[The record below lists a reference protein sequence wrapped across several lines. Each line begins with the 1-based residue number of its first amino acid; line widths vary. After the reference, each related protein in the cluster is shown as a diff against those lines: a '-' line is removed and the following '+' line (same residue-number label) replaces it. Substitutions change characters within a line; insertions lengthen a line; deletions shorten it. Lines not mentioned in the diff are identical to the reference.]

1 MASILSTSSQ
11 ARSSFPSD
19 LLRVHEMEN
28 KNSDS
33 VFWHSRFQM
42 LTLDS
47 LLWALPGQEGASA
60 MKISDLLDF
69 LKNRMRPS
77 HIYQPVLVRTLVD
90 AGGAATIRQL
100 AQALLLQDES
110 QIYLYWLRPSK
121 QTHDH

>member
-1 MASILSTSSQ
+1 MQ
-11 ARSSFPSD
+11 
-19 LLRVHEMEN
+19 
-28 KNSDS
+28 
-33 VFWHSRFQM
+33 
-42 LTLDS
+42 
-47 LLWALPGQEGASA
+47 
-60 MKISDLLDF
+60 ISDLLDF

-90 AGGAATIRQL
+90 AGGATTIRQL